1 LQVRASITFA
11 NEHVRDMGLRS
22 LWMSL
27 GEITFGIAGCD
38 DEEPF
43 DICTPP
49 LMLGYRCLG

>member
-1 LQVRASITFA
+1 MQVRASITFA